1 MSILNIYSNPAVRMT
16 DRRFLSRLSPL
27 ARLFWTFKLVGVS
40 ILMAA
45 PALFGQGGTGTISGR
60 VYNAATKEY
69 VRNAEVRVDGTP
81 HQVYTEDAGFYRLSG
96 VPAGEVTVTVSYTG
110 AQSSSTKVIVAAG
123 QTATRDI
130 ELQSTVLQQSL
141 RPGSTDQVVTLGA
154 FMVSSEREGNAKAI
168 MDQRAALNAKSVVA
182 TDNYGDLTMGDV
194 GEFMKYL
201 PGVALDYL
209 EVDTNAVRI
218 GGLDPKYSTFTQD
231 GNRVAAG
238 NPSFG
243 DSRGNTFE
251 QMSIT
256 GIESVEVNNTLTAS
270 MDADSAAGNIN
281 LRSKHAFDRKGRQ
294 IVYQL
299 YAMGTSDAITLARQY
314 LPDDRKHYK
323 VFPAGQLGFADV
335 YLGGRLGV
343 EANASFNKSFIFQDR
358 HQLEYN
364 YTNPDRP
371 VITGLMWRPG
381 PKVAT
386 RLAGNFSL
394 DYKLTPEVVFSLRS
408 TYSHYDVEFFNQYTW
423 LRANIAQ
430 ITPDSTLT
438 KVTALATANANT
450 RLGTEYSHR
459 HNYNDTYT
467 FGPKFEFKRGTVT
480 LTLGGSYSRSLTR
493 NKDMEDG
500 FFRNTNTRLT
510 RMSWTAERSGTQET
524 AWTVRQLSGRDWSV
538 TENWGRDDAFANNIL
553 SNANSGKAQNFSGYL
568 HGRKTLRVL
577 ELPIELKSGV
587 TTRVG
592 THALTQGDQQWTYVG
607 PTGQLN
613 SPVLATSHYRFDP
626 QMGGNVIEQNWR
638 ADDNYGMYRM
648 YQEHPEWF
656 TPNTVTN
663 FQNKLTGARSVKEQ
677 IDAAYVEANT
687 RWQNLRFNGGVR
699 YERTR
704 TVGKIW
710 DPLPDSV
717 VRAAGFTANTIP
729 FVLYKYRNGERSTR
743 YGDYDNL
750 FLSGG
755 LKYSI
760 TRSLVAQLS
769 ASESILRPNY
779 DNLAGITT
787 INDAN
792 QTITVP
798 NPGLQ
803 PELSRKTFASLQY
816 YYEPAGMIGISAY
829 RLDLENQLTA
839 RSEISAAQAGF
850 ADDPEYASYTFLS
863 YLNGDDRAHTN
874 GLSAEYN
881 QQLTFLPG
889 ALKGLSVFGSI
900 TRTIADR
907 QQLRLVP
914 KSANG
919 GIRYR
924 YGKLNVQLRTTWQAT
939 RLISQ
944 STTAVNGWI
953 WGRERT
959 LVDLSGGYK
968 LNSRIELMLSVR
980 NLFNAPYQQYSNEPG
995 RLQMYDVYGSL
1006 WNFGIKGTF

>member
-1 MSILNIYSNPAVRMT
+1 LLLLLAV
-16 DRRFLSRLSPL
+16 
-27 ARLFWTFKLVGVS
+27 
-40 ILMAA
+40 
-45 PALFGQGGTGTISGR
+45 PALLAQAPGVVSGR
-60 VYNAATKEY
+60 VFHAATGGY
-69 VRNAEVRVDGTP
+69 VRNAEVRVEGSTL
-81 HQVYTEDAGFYRLSG
+81 VALTEDAGFYRIGG
-96 VPAGEVTVTVSYTG
+96 VPAGEVTLTVTYTG
-110 AQSSSTKVIVAAG
+110 AQPATARVTVAAG
-123 QTATRDI
+123 QVVTRDF
-130 ELQSTVLQQSL
+130 ELQSSL
-141 RPGSTDQVVTLGA
+141 LNQPPGGSAVVTLGA
-154 FMVSSEREGNAKAI
+154 FVVASEREGNAKAI

-218 GGLDPKYSTFTQD
+218 GGLDPKYATFTQD
-231 GNRVAAG
+231 GNRMAAG
-238 NPSFG
+238 NPSF
-243 DSRGNTFE
+243 DANSRGNTFE

-256 GIESVEVNNTLTAS
+256 GIESIEVNNTLTAS

-281 LRSKHAFDRKGRQ
+281 LRSKNAFDRKGRQ

-299 YAMGTSDAITLARQY
+299 YAMGTSDAVTLAREY
-314 LPDDRKHYK
+314 LPDDRKHPK
-323 VFPAGQLGFADV
+323 VFPAGQLGYADV
-335 YLGGRLGV
+335 FLGGRLGL

-386 RLAGNFSL
+386 RIAGTFSL
-394 DYKLTPEVVFSLRS
+394 DYKLTPEIVFSLRS
-408 TYSHYDVEFFNQYTW
+408 SYSHYDVEFFNQYTW
-423 LRANIAQ
+423 LRANVAQ

-438 KVTALATANANT
+438 KVTALATNNANT

-467 FGPKFEFKRGTVT
+467 VGPRFEFRRDSLT

-493 NKDMEDG
+493 NTDMEDG
-500 FFRNTNTRLT
+500 FFRNTNNRLT

-524 AWTVRQLSGRDWSV
+524 AWTLRQLSGRDWSV
-538 TENWGRDDAFANNIL
+538 AESWGRDDAFANNIL
-553 SNANSGKAQNFSGYL
+553 SNANRGQAQNFSGYFNA
-568 HGRKTLRVL
+568 RKLFRPL
-577 ELPIELKSGV
+577 ELPVELKAGLS
-587 TTRVG
+587 TRLS

-607 PTGQLN
+607 PNGQLN
-613 SPVLATSHYRFDP
+613 SPVLATQHYRFDP
-626 QMGGNVIEQNWR
+626 QMGGNVMAQNWR
-638 ADDNYGMYRM
+638 ADDTYGMYRL

-663 FQNKLTGARSVKEQ
+663 FTNRLIGARAVKEQ
-677 IDAAYVEANT
+677 IDAAYVEGNS
-687 RWQNLRFNGGVR
+687 RWRDLRFNGGLR
-699 YERTR
+699 FERTR
-704 TVGKIW
+704 TTARIW

-743 YGDYDNL
+743 YGDYNNA

-755 LKYSI
+755 VKYSL
-760 TRSLVAQLS
+760 TRQFVAQLS

-779 DNLAGITT
+779 DNLAGITS
-787 INDAN
+787 INDTN
-792 QTITVP
+792 QTVTVP
-798 NPGLQ
+798 NPALE

-816 YYEPAGMIGISAY
+816 YFEPAGMLGISAY
-829 RLDLENQLTA
+829 RLDVQNQLSA
-839 RSEISAAQAGF
+839 RSAISPAEAGF
-850 ADDPEYASYTFLS
+850 GDEPEYASYTFLS
-863 YLNGDDRAHTN
+863 YLNGEGKAHTN
-874 GLSAEYN
+874 GVSVEYN

-889 ALKGLSVFGSI
+889 ALKGLSVFGSV

-907 QQLRLVP
+907 QQLRLAP

-919 GIRYR
+919 GVRYR
-924 YGKLNVQLRTTWQAT
+924 YGRFNVQVRSTWQAP
-939 RLISQ
+939 RLISI
-944 STTAVNGWI
+944 STSAVNGLLWAK
-953 WGRERT
+953 ERT

-968 LNSRIELMLSVR
+968 LSRNVELMLIVR
-980 NLFNAPYQQYSNEPG
+980 NMFIAPAEQYSNEPV
-995 RLQMYDVYGSL
+995 RLQLHDVYGWL

>member
-1 MSILNIYSNPAVRMT
+1 MSRVPSV
-16 DRRFLSRLSPL
+16 
-27 ARLFWTFKLVGVS
+27 ARLLLSALLVT
-40 ILMAA
+40 
-45 PALFGQGGTGTISGR
+45 LFSTWAHAQGTGTITGR
-60 VYNAATKEY
+60 VLNTATKGY
-69 VRNAEVRVDGTP
+69 IRNAEVRVEGTNI
-81 HQVYTEDAGFYRLSG
+81 VALSEDAGFYRIVG
-96 VPAGEVTVTVSYTG
+96 APTGEVTLTVSYTG
-110 AQSSSTKVIVAAG
+110 TQTASAKVNVSAG
-123 QTATRDI
+123 QTATRDF
-130 ELQSTVLQQSL
+130 ELQSSVFNQGAASSD
-141 RPGSTDQVVTLGA
+141 PSVVTMGA
-154 FMVSSEREGNAKAI
+154 FVISSEREGNAKAI

-218 GGLDPKYSTFTQD
+218 GGLDPKYSTFTTD
-231 GNRVAAG
+231 GNRMAAG
-238 NPSFG
+238 NPSF
-243 DSRGNTFE
+243 DANSRGNTFE

-281 LRSKHAFDRKGRQ
+281 LRSKRAFDRKGRQ

-299 YAMGTSDAITLARQY
+299 YAMGTSDAITLQREY
-314 LPDDRKHYK
+314 LPDDKKHHK
-323 VFPAGQLGFADV
+323 VFPAGQLGYADV
-335 YLGGRLGV
+335 FLGGRLGI
-343 EANASFNKSFIFQDR
+343 EANTSFNKSFIFQDR
-358 HQLEYN
+358 HQLEYT
-364 YTNPDRP
+364 YVTPDRP

-386 RLAGNFSL
+386 RFAGNISL
-394 DYKLTPEVVFSLRS
+394 DYKITPELIVSLPFV
-408 TYSHYDVEFFNQYTW
+408 YSHYDVEFFNQYTW
-423 LRANIAQ
+423 LRAAAAQ

-467 FGPKFEFKRGTVT
+467 FGPRFEYKRDS
-480 LTLGGSYSRSLTR
+480 LTMQLGGSYSRSVTK
-493 NKDMEDG
+493 NTDMEDG
-500 FFRNTNTRLT
+500 FFRNTNDRIT
-510 RMSWTAERSGTQET
+510 RMGWTAERSGTQET
-524 AWTVRQLSGRDWSV
+524 AWTLRQTSGRPWGDASS
-538 TENWGRDDAFANNIL
+538 WGRDDAFANNIL
-553 SNANSGKAQNFSGYL
+553 SNANRGKAQMFSGYIN
-568 HGRKTLRVL
+568 GKKALRLFDLPL
-577 ELPIELKSGV
+577 ELKTGLN
-587 TTRVG
+587 TRLS
-592 THALTQGDQQWTYVG
+592 THSLAGGDQQWTYVG
-607 PTGQLN
+607 PNGQLN
-613 SPVLATSHYRFDP
+613 SPVLATQNYRFDP
-626 QMGGNVIEQNWR
+626 KMGGNVMDQNWR
-638 ADDNYGMYRM
+638 ADDNYAMYRL
-648 YQEHPEWF
+648 YQEHPEYF

-663 FQNKLTGARSVKEQ
+663 FQNKLISPRSMKEQ
-677 IDAAYVEANT
+677 IDAAYVEGNT
-687 RWQNLRFNGGVR
+687 RWNQLRFNGGLR

-704 TVGKIW
+704 TIGRIW

-717 VRAAGFTANTIP
+717 VRAAGYTAGTIP
-729 FVLYKYRNGERSTR
+729 FVLYKYRDGERSSR
-743 YGDYDNL
+743 YGDYDDF

-755 LKYSI
+755 AKYSI
-760 TRSLVAQLS
+760 TRNLVAQLS

-779 DNLAGITT
+779 DNLAGITV
-787 INDAN
+787 IDDA
-792 QTITVP
+792 QQRITVP

-803 PELSRKTFASLQY
+803 PERSRKTFTSLQY
-816 YYEPAGMIGISAY
+816 YFEPAGMIGISAY
-829 RLDLENQLTA
+829 RLDVQNQLTA
-839 RSEISAAQAGF
+839 RSEVSADQAGF
-850 ADDPEYASYTFLS
+850 GGDPEYASYTFLS
-863 YLNGDDRAHTN
+863 YLNGEGKAHTN

-881 QQLTFLPG
+881 QQMTFLPG
-889 ALKGLSVFGSI
+889 PLKGLSIFGSI

-924 YGKLNVQLRTTWQAT
+924 YGKFNMQLRATWQAT

-944 STTAVNGWI
+944 SANTVNGWL

-968 LNSRIELMLSVR
+968 ISKRIEIMLSVR

-995 RLQMYDVYGSL
+995 RLQMFDVYGSL

>member
-1 MSILNIYSNPAVRMT
+1 MQSLRSSLPAR
-16 DRRFLSRLSPL
+16 
-27 ARLFWTFKLVGVS
+27 
-40 ILMAA
+40 A
-45 PALFGQGGTGTISGR
+45 PAFARHFLTALAVWLFSAFAHAQSTGVISGR
-60 VYNAATKEY
+60 VFNTATKEY
-69 VRNAEVRVDGTP
+69 IRNAEVRVEGTNL
-81 HQVYTEDAGFYRLSG
+81 VAYSEDAGFYRLVG
-96 VPAGEVTVTVSYTG
+96 VPAGQAALTVSYTG
-110 AQSSSTKVIVAAG
+110 TQPATATVTVAAG
-123 QTATRDI
+123 QTATRDF
-130 ELQSTVLQQSL
+130 ELQSTLLNQSL
-141 RPGSTDQVVTLGA
+141 RPTTSGDQVLTLGA
-154 FMVSSEREGNAKAI
+154 FVVSSEREGNAKAI

-231 GNRVAAG
+231 GNRMAAG
-238 NPSFG
+238 NPSF
-243 DSRGNTFE
+243 DANSRGNTFE

-299 YAMGTSDAITLARQY
+299 YAMGTSDAITLKREY
-314 LPDDRKHYK
+314 LPDDRKHHK
-323 VFPAGQLGFADV
+323 VFPAGQLGYGDV
-335 YLGGRLGV
+335 FLGGKLGI

-386 RLAGNFSL
+386 RIAGNFSL
-394 DYKLTPEVVFSLRS
+394 DYKLTPDLVFSLRS

-423 LRANIAQ
+423 LRANVAQ

-438 KVTALATANANT
+438 KVTALATNNANT

-467 FGPKFEFKRGTVT
+467 VGPKLEWKRDSLTVT
-480 LTLGGSYSRSLTR
+480 LGGTYSRSLTR
-493 NKDMEDG
+493 NTDMEDG

-510 RMSWTAERSGTQET
+510 RMSWQAERSGTQET
-524 AWTVRQLSGRDWSV
+524 AWTLTQLSGRPWSDPDSF
-538 TENWGRDDAFANNIL
+538 GRDDTFANNIL
-553 SNANSGKAQNFSGYL
+553 SNANRGKAQNFGGYL
-568 HGRKTLRVL
+568 HGKKALRIL
-577 ELPIELKSGV
+577 ELPVEIKTGL
-587 TTRVG
+587 TTRLT

-607 PTGQLN
+607 PNGQLN
-613 SPVLATSHYRFDP
+613 SPVLATQNYRFDP
-626 QMGGNVIEQNWR
+626 QMGGNVIDQGWR
-638 ADDNYGMYRM
+638 ADDNYGMYRL

-663 FQNKLTGARSVKEQ
+663 FQNRLIGARSVKEQ
-677 IDAAYVEANT
+677 IDAAYVEGNT
-687 RWQNLRFNGGVR
+687 RWQKFRFNGGLR

-704 TVGKIW
+704 TVGKVW

-717 VRAAGFTANTIP
+717 VRAAGYTANTIP

-743 YGDYDNL
+743 YGDYDDL

-755 LKYSI
+755 AKYSI
-760 TRSLVAQLS
+760 TRNLVAQLS

-787 INDAN
+787 INDTN
-792 QTITVP
+792 QTVTVP
-798 NPGLQ
+798 NPALQ
-803 PELSRKTFASLQY
+803 PERSRKTFASLQY
-816 YYEPAGMIGISAY
+816 YYEPAGMIGVSAY
-829 RLDLENQLTA
+829 RLDVENQLTA
-839 RSEISAAQAGF
+839 RSEITAEQAGYG
-850 ADDPEYASYTFLS
+850 DDPEYAPYTFLS
-863 YLNGDDRAHTN
+863 YLNGEGRAHTN
-874 GLSAEYN
+874 GVSVEYN
-881 QQLTFLPG
+881 QQMTFLPG
-889 ALKGLSVFGSI
+889 ALKGLSVFGSL

-924 YGKLNVQLRTTWQAT
+924 YGKFNVQVRATWQAS
-939 RLISQ
+939 RLMSQ
-944 STTAVNGWI
+944 STNAVNGWI

-959 LVDLSGGYK
+959 LVDLSGGYRLSK
-968 LNSRIELMLSVR
+968 RIELMLSVR
-980 NLFNAPYQQYSNEPG
+980 NVFNAPYQQYSNEPG